1 MVDAYKISGWEI
13 EKAFKETQDATGP
26 WTLEQVSMR
35 NSFGIRA
42 YSWDAYFDQAGN
54 PIGEELPQE
63 QKSRDTLPSML
74 RNERTAEIAQ
84 RRFRVRLFL
93 ETGREISD
101 EESKQY
107 QAFFLEIFERIRVQS
122 MPALSLIK

>member
-1 MVDAYKISGWEI
+1 
-13 EKAFKETQDATGP
+13 
-26 WTLEQVSMR
+26 
-35 NSFGIRA
+35 
-42 YSWDAYFDQAGN
+42 
-54 PIGEELPQE
+54 
-63 QKSRDTLPSML
+63 ML
-74 RNERTAEIAQ
+74 SNDRTAEIAQ

-107 QAFFLEIFERIRVQS
+107 QAFFLDIFERIRVQS

>member
-13 EKAFKETQDATGP
+13 ENAAKETRDAPGP

-42 YSWDAYFDQAGN
+42 YSWDAFFDQAGN
-54 PIGEELPQE
+54 PMSEELPRE
-63 QKSRDTLPSML
+63 QKSRDTLLTML
-74 RNERTAEIAQ
+74 SNDRTAEIAQ

-107 QAFFLEIFERIRVQS
+107 QAFFLDIFERIRVQS